1 MPGNKVTI
9 VLTNPWVVKN
19 TIKEITKYSEL
30 SHKEIC
36 QNFGIQLNKYLNGN
50 F

>member
-36 QNFGIQLNKYLNGN
+36 QNFGIQLKKYLNGN